1 MWPWRHRNEYTRL
14 EDYDRAWHSKKP
26 AVTAL
31 TGPKAFQGGERR
43 HRSISF
49 LRFAILPRYVPAYSA
64 SRSFSV
70 TSFVSP
76 GPRFSLATMNS

>member
-49 LRFAILPRYVPAYSA
+49 LRFAILLRPRYVP
-64 SRSFSV
+64 V
-70 TSFVSP
+70 TSPHTLPAVHSAL
-76 GPRFSLATMNS
+76 RAS